1 MLCVWFRQATVRA
14 TPANKR
20 VLIFTNHH
28 KCNVAQLFEPLLKAR
43 LLLLY
48 TFSEALELG
57 IPGCVVQIL
66 IRGAGSARRCAQR
79 GSPVA
84 DDSVAYLVDARV
96 KDSVVDC
103 INELCALSEDAS
115 FTEGETR
122 RARNGTRTGTCW

>member
-1 MLCVWFRQATVRA
+1 MLCVWFRHNCT
-14 TPANKR
+14 
-20 VLIFTNHH
+20 
-28 KCNVAQLFEPLLKAR
+28 VAQLFEPLLKAR

-96 KDSVVDC
+96 KEAMSECTVAVTDSVVDC